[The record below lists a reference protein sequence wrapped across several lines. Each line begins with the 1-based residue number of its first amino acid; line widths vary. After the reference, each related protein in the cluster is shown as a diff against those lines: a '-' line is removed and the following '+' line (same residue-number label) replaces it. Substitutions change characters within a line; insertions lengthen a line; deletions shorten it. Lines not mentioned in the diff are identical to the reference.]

1 MDLDKKPDRL
11 SKFLDYVLTRRPDEF
26 GLIPDPEGW
35 FRVKELLKALS
46 EEPEW
51 RYVRR
56 SHLNEVLLSAPGASI
71 EMTENR
77 IRARNSSP
85 AGPASGPL
93 PKLLYACV
101 RAKGYSPVLERGLLP
116 SGDQPVV
123 LATTPEMALRMG
135 RRRDPNPVLLTVNT
149 AQAQDAGAAFAPR
162 GELLYTTGSIPPG
175 SFMGPSPG
183 KAAAEVRD
191 KKPKPPPEPREREW
205 GSFIVEPAEII
216 RAPESLD
223 KKGRKKRGWK
233 EDARMIRRR
242 GSKEE
247 EE

>member
-1 MDLDKKPDRL
+1 
-11 SKFLDYVLTRRPDEF
+11 
-26 GLIPDPEGW
+26 
-35 FRVKELLKALS
+35 
-46 EEPEW
+46 
-51 RYVRR
+51 
-56 SHLNEVLLSAPGASI
+56 
-71 EMTENR
+71 
-77 IRARNSSP
+77 
-85 AGPASGPL
+85 
-93 PKLLYACV
+93 
-101 RAKGYSPVLERGLLP
+101 
-116 SGDQPVV
+116 
-123 LATTPEMALRMG
+123 
-135 RRRDPNPVLLTVNT
+135 
-149 AQAQDAGAAFAPR
+149 
-162 GELLYTTGSIPPG
+162 